1 MSTTAEEPRYLTNQE
16 IEFILQGLPEIRSND
31 KVVSQ
36 THTDA
41 MKKRLRILLSKHKLT
56 PRGTDQ
62 VRFEMG
68 VKAEKAEMAPGTPVG
83 AMAGSAMGAP
93 TTQMTLNTF
102 HSTGSAKNVSAGVD
116 RVTELIKTTDNP
128 KHPSCSVFFK
138 NRAVTFE
145 DVLTAERTKIV
156 DTRVWDF
163 VLDYEIDTHENI
175 MDVTN
180 NNGVRYREKNLA
192 LYKLMVR
199 PDINTDQYIL
209 YLQLDVKQ
217 MYIYDITMQHLA
229 QSIEQSG
236 GVIAV
241 YSPMNEGEMYIYPIT
256 DLVNEALGDSASY
269 IVPLRPDETDED
281 RRYRSRIVSSVFLST
296 IVRPKLADIQL
307 GGITGIRALYPV
319 IKPVLS
325 IVDTEIAQAGR
336 DDVWLIQCSL
346 SRMRTSGIQPHNLE
360 RLARACGLEV
370 IPINDPA
377 LAQEYV
383 CLRSPTKVT
392 PMNVM
397 REAISTQEKE
407 DRAWENQQRAQGN
420 SFAVAPNT
428 ELMNASRFIYADTRG
443 SNLKYILGRDEVD
456 PQYTFSNNPH
466 EILNCLG
473 IEAARNFLLME
484 INRVFLAEGSYID
497 PSHITL
503 LVDYITNRGFLTP
516 TTFTGIGNQSE
527 GAFARAG
534 YERSMEVLY
543 SSATSSG
550 YESAEHTST
559 AVYFGRIPRMGSK
572 LSEVK
577 LTDQEREDYK
587 RVLREG
593 KVRVSAGAISNSL
606 RDVKQLTYGGS
617 YQESGNR
624 DYENMFTESSLM
636 DTRSKQIT
644 QSLLV
649 GVDPNPQRPQ
659 MNPLPVVSNLT
670 KDAMRTIVNSG
681 CEPHPQDQLLEPG
694 TPNVRSSPLMRRAPL
709 SQQPVL
715 NRPPLSNRTLQ
726 PTSSGT
732 LNRPPLNRTLS
743 ISNQPTTLQT
753 ALSSRPQLGPP
764 PVSTSISAG
773 TGTFNRPPLAA
784 ATSTS
789 IGTGTFNRPP
799 LSNRTLAPPST
810 GTFNRPPLSN
820 RTLAPPPTGTSISA
834 GTGTF
839 NRPPLSRPSS
849 VQPLQPLQ
857 QFSGRD
863 IAMTNLIQRGTQPN
877 Q

>member
-1 MSTTAEEPRYLTNQE
+1 MSTTAEEPRYLTSDE
-16 IEFILQGLPEIRSND
+16 IEHILDGLPEIRSND
-31 KVVSQ
+31 RVVSQ
-36 THTDA
+36 THTEA
-41 MKKRLRILLSKHKLT
+41 MKKRLRILLSKYKLSSQ
-56 PRGTDQ
+56 GIEQ
-62 VRFEMG
+62 IRFEMA

-83 AMAGSAMGAP
+83 AMAASAMGAP
-93 TTQMTLNTF
+93 ATQMTLNTF

-138 NRAVTFE
+138 NRAITFE
-145 DVLTAERTKIV
+145 DVLTTERTKIV

-163 VLDYEIDTHENI
+163 VLNYEIDTHENI
-175 MDVTN
+175 MDVTDE
-180 NNGVRYREKNLA
+180 NGVRYRQKNLA

-199 PDINTDQYIL
+199 SDIDTDQYVL

-217 MYIYDITMQHLA
+217 MYVYDITMQQLA
-229 QSIEQSG
+229 QAIEQSG
-236 GVIAV
+236 GVIVV
-241 YSPMNEGEMYIYPIT
+241 YSPMNQGEMYIYSIT

-269 IVPLRPDETDED
+269 IVPLRPDETEED
-281 RRYRSRIVSSVFLST
+281 RRYRSRIVSSVFLET
-296 IVRPKLADIQL
+296 IVRPKLSDIQL

-336 DDVWLIQCSL
+336 DDIWLIQCSL

-360 RLARACGLEV
+360 RLAVACGLEV
-370 IPINDPA
+370 IPINDPT

-383 CLRSPTKVT
+383 CLRSPTKIS

-397 REAISTQEKE
+397 RDAISTQEKS

-420 SFAVAPNT
+420 SFAIAPNT

-456 PQYTFSNNPH
+456 PRYTFSNNPH

-484 INRVFLAEGSYID
+484 INRIFLAEGSYID

-543 SSATSSG
+543 SAATSSG

-572 LSEVK
+572 LSEVR
-577 LTDQEREDYK
+577 LTEQEREDYK
-587 RVLREG
+587 RALRERRL
-593 KVRVSAGAISNSL
+593 RVTAGDISNSL
-606 RDVKQLTYGGS
+606 RDVKQLTYGGA

-636 DTRSKQIT
+636 NARSKQIT

-649 GVDPNPQRPQ
+649 GTDPNPQRPQ

-670 KDAMRTIVNSG
+670 KDAMNTIINSG
-681 CEPHPQDQLLEPG
+681 CDPHPQDQLLEPG
-694 TPNVRSSPLMRRAPL
+694 TPNVRSSPLLSRARTLPSSTATTQAPL
-709 SQQPVL
+709 SRPLTRPALPSQSLQAPLTRRPLQPPSTQSGAIQARPLAQQPSTL
-715 NRPPLSNRTLQ
+715 QSALANRPQIQPRAPSASSLQ
-726 PTSSGT
+726 A
-732 LNRPPLNRTLS
+732 PLNRRTLT
-743 ISNQPTTLQT
+743 QPGAIQ
-753 ALSSRPQLGPP
+753 ARP
-764 PVSTSISAG
+764 
-773 TGTFNRPPLAA
+773 
-784 ATSTS
+784 
-789 IGTGTFNRPP
+789 
-799 LSNRTLAPPST
+799 LAPPST
-810 GTFNRPPLSN
+810 QPSTLQNRPLQQQ
-820 RTLAPPPTGTSISA
+820 TLT
-834 GTGTF
+834 
-839 NRPPLSRPSS
+839 RPPLSRAPMSAIS
-849 VQPLQPLQ
+849 RPPLQPLQ
-857 QFSGRD
+857 QFSGD
-863 IAMTNLIQRGTQPN
+863 ISMTNLIQRGARPTQ
-877 Q
+877 